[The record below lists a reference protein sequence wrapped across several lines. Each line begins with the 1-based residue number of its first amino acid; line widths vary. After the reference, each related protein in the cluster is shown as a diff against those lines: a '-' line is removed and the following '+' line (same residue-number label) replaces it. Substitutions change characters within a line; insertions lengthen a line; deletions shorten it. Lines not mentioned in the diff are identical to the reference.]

1 MAWYTPTLAALV
13 TQAVRSFAAHMPGA
27 DAALRR
33 NNIYPV
39 AKVLAG
45 IGHGIYGYADNIA
58 RGRFVLTCD
67 GDLLDRHGAQMKPS
81 VPRRMAVP
89 ARGTLVVTAPLTA
102 QIFED
107 TIFIRS
113 DGAVFT
119 TDAGALLVAGVATP
133 VAVTA
138 AEAGSGGNTA
148 AAAPFSTDAGTSGI
162 VAEAGPDGLSG
173 GADIEDHETYRHRL
187 LFAKAFPE
195 HAGALPDF
203 VRYVSEI
210 PGVTR
215 VFIAPGFNG
224 RATVGIYPLFD
235 EVREGGLPTSG
246 DLDRISAHLD
256 EKKPGGVL
264 SYVER
269 AGEQTIDVTI
279 SGLAPDTPEVRLAVT
294 EELRAMIAR
303 KGRVAGT
310 ATSHP
315 SMPFLATPLT
325 LPRSWFWEAVSGA
338 SGEENHIIAAPAA
351 EVVIN
356 SGKVPVLGTVNF
368 V

>member
-1 MAWYTPTLAALV
+1 MAWQTPTLAALV
-13 TQAVRSFAAHMPGA
+13 TQAVRAFAAHMPGA

-45 IGHGIYGYADNIA
+45 VGHGIYGYADNIA

-67 GDLLDRHGAQMKPS
+67 GDLLDRHGAQMKPA
-81 VPRRMAVP
+81 VPRRLASP
-89 ARGTLVVTAPLTA
+89 ATGTLIVTAPVTA
-102 QIFED
+102 QIFEGSLF
-107 TIFIRS
+107 TRS

-119 TDAGALLVAGVATP
+119 ADIGALLIAGVATP

-138 AEAGSGGNTA
+138 AEAGSSGNTA
-148 AAAPFSTDAGTSGI
+148 PAALFSTVAGTAGI
-162 VAEAGPDGLSG
+162 IAEAGPDGLSG

-195 HAGALPDF
+195 HAGALPDY

-215 VFIAPGFNG
+215 VFLAPSING
-224 RATVGIYPLFD
+224 RATIGVYPLFD
-235 EVREGGLPTSG
+235 EARSNGLPTDG
-246 DLDRISAHLD
+246 DLARIVSHLD

-264 SYVER
+264 ASVER
-269 AGEQTIDVTI
+269 AGEQVIDV
-279 SGLAPDTPEVRLAVT
+279 SVAGLEPDTPDVRLAVT

-310 ATSHP
+310 SATHP
-315 SMPFLATPLT
+315 SMPFLATPLA

-338 SGEENHIIAAPAA
+338 SGEENHVIAAPAA
-351 EVVIN
+351 EVVIAP
-356 SGKVPVLGTVNF
+356 GKVPVLGAVSF